1 MAFNGVSLV
10 EGTNG
15 YFCFLVTYLIII
27 IKVGLSFLRGMAFP
41 VMFFFLCFLNTYFF
55 AFAN

>member
-41 VMFFFLCFLNTYFF
+41 VMFFFYVF
-55 AFAN
+55 